1 MWVYDYLDISIKL
14 IIVLK
19 CINEGQPRYPLWVYD
34 YLDIY
39 IKLKTILKYPSK
51 GQIDIHVKITETSIL
66 SVLNDYLD
74 IQSKLSWN

>member
-1 MWVYDYLDISIKL
+1 MDSMWVYDYLDISIKL

-51 GQIDIHVKITETSIL
+51 GQIDIHCELRLLPIL
-66 SVLNDYLD
+66 RHPFYQYLMTT
-74 IQSKLSWN
+74 